1 MQFKHLFMAAA
12 LVSVASTSALAGDA
26 DFTLVN
32 RTGYEIREVYI
43 SAAHRNNWG
52 NDRLGDGSLVHTKA
66 KLFKFSDRASC
77 KQDIMVVFE
86 DDSSKVTWEDVDLC
100 EINKLTQNNTRPTKS
115 VSPEVEGGPWAGE
128 GGGGRP
134 PPIIGVSQRKQEIP
148 HSMAQYVYTMN
159 RVGKI

>member
-1 MQFKHLFMAAA
+1 MHFKHLLLATA
-12 LVSVASTSALAGDA
+12 LASVASSSAIAGDA

-43 SAAHRNNWG
+43 SAAQRNNWG
-52 NDRLGDGSLVHTKA
+52 NDRLGDGSLAHSKA

-100 EINKLTQNNTRPTKS
+100 EINKLTLKYNRSTKT
-115 VSPEVEGGPWAGE
+115 VSADVE
-128 GGGGRP
+128 
-134 PPIIGVSQRKQEIP
+134 
-148 HSMAQYVYTMN
+148 
-159 RVGKI
+159 